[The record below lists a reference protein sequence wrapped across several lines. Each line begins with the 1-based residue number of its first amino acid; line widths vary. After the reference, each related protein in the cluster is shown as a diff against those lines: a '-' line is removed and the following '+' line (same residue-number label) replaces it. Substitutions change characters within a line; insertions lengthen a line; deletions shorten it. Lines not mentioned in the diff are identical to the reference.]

1 MFSLLTIVVGTHYFL
16 PLAAPIALAGAFGIT
31 ILARCSFKTLL
42 QNSPVTAE
50 DWNSQK
56 REAVISAKQPIHV
69 RSTVMLALLFV
80 FFVGPH
86 LIGLMTVY
94 AEEGYSSELFNGEDS
109 VLQVAYPGYREAA
122 LWLIAHT
129 HTAGTVGIVAFPET
143 LIHGDYYTS
152 WYRYN
157 SDIEGKLTYSEVQ
170 PTRASFS
177 FDYLIWPMHLIQR
190 GYIIPKA
197 WRSHVVHMIMGGHTI
212 YCFILAKTLATL
224 T

>member
-1 MFSLLTIVVGTHYFL
+1 
-16 PLAAPIALAGAFGIT
+16 
-31 ILARCSFKTLL
+31 
-42 QNSPVTAE
+42 
-50 DWNSQK
+50 
-56 REAVISAKQPIHV
+56 
-69 RSTVMLALLFV
+69 MLALLFV

-129 HTAGTVGIVAFPET
+129 HTAGRVGIVAFPET

-157 SDIEGKLTYSEVQ
+157 SDVQGKLTYSEVQ

-190 GYIIPKA
+190 GYSIPKA
-197 WRSHVVHMIMGGHTI
+197 WRSHVVHMIMGGNTI
-212 YCFILAKTLATL
+212 YCFILA
-224 T
+224 